1 MKDNRKLTPTERA
14 ILEKIAKLPKEGKR
28 IVLCTA
34 AGVAAVYAAQQAT
47 K

>member
-1 MKDNRKLTPTERA
+1 MNDKRKLTPTEKA
-14 ILEKIAKLPKEGKR
+14 ILEKIEKLPKKGKE

-34 AGVAAVYAAQQAT
+34 AGVAAVYAAQHAT